1 MSSRLTVAA
10 LAIALVCLAAVAVFA
25 QTPERVPHLGS
36 EGQAAYRN
44 HLTLKPHR
52 AFVISESGGYGTG
65 FNSATLE
72 SAIQNAMGPCQRR
85 DPNGICKPYALDG
98 HVVWGMP
105 EEPVRAAAIAR
116 VRASAAVSGGRCA
129 EPVGRDLP
137 SGSPAD
143 LALAPRRLVQLNEA
157 LDAGKH
163 DIRALLIVRDCRV
176 AFERYKDG
184 LSREDNH
191 ALYSVTKSVSA
202 TLAGIL
208 LHQGR
213 LRSLDAPIATLVS
226 KPSFMSLDTWA
237 KAERITFKNVMQMS
251 SGLDYKSDPTRH
263 PIYAVNIDRLAMALS
278 PGFVAD
284 PGTRYN
290 YSDGDASITGAVVA
304 SVADK
309 NLYRFAREALFDPL
323 QMANHDWPYPDSAG
337 RTPGGWALRL
347 RPMDMAKLGQLYI
360 QKGEWN
366 GQRLFDAEFLDQ
378 AWMPGSVSFY
388 ALHWWIGNAR
398 EANGTPY
405 FYANG
410 LKGQRI
416 FVFPTLRVAVA
427 LSSSLPLAE
436 VRAVDT
442 LIVTAIVEATG
453 SKGPVTE
460 DALDVL
466 KQFQNRGFAGETRIA
481 QTDQDRPRR

>member
-213 LRSLDAPIATLVS
+213 LRSLDAPIATS
-226 KPSFMSLDTWA
+226 CRS
-237 KAERITFKNVMQMS
+237 
-251 SGLDYKSDPTRH
+251 
-263 PIYAVNIDRLAMALS
+263 RLS
-278 PGFVAD
+278 C
-284 PGTRYN
+284 R
-290 YSDGDASITGAVVA
+290 
-304 SVADK
+304 
-309 NLYRFAREALFDPL
+309 
-323 QMANHDWPYPDSAG
+323 W
-337 RTPGGWALRL
+337 TPGP
-347 RPMDMAKLGQLYI
+347 RPSASPS
-360 QKGEWN
+360 
-366 GQRLFDAEFLDQ
+366 RT
-378 AWMPGSVSFY
+378 SC
-388 ALHWWIGNAR
+388 R
-398 EANGTPY
+398 
-405 FYANG
+405 
-410 LKGQRI
+410 
-416 FVFPTLRVAVA
+416 
-427 LSSSLPLAE
+427 
-436 VRAVDT
+436 
-442 LIVTAIVEATG
+442 
-453 SKGPVTE
+453 
-460 DALDVL
+460 
-466 KQFQNRGFAGETRIA
+466 
-481 QTDQDRPRR
+481 